1 MNKRK
6 TTNVK
11 VVTIALF
18 IATFMSAVEGTIVS
32 TAMPTIVGD
41 LHGVSLMNWVFSIF
55 LLTNAIA
62 TPIYGKLADQLG
74 RKRVFI
80 FGVFVFTLG
89 SMLSGMSNSM
99 ETLIIWRALQ
109 GIGAGVIMPV
119 SFTIVADMYPF
130 EKRAEVVGLLG
141 SAWGIAS
148 IVAPLLGGFIVDS
161 LSWHWI
167 FFVNVPIGIITIFLI
182 ALFLVEPRQVRHSKI
197 DYGGVGLIAVFL
209 LAIMYMFQILGET
222 PLNWIM
228 IGLCLLVAIIS
239 GWLFLKQERR
249 VSDPI
254 IPLEMFK
261 NRTFVTQ
268 NLIAALISGFIFA
281 YEVYLPDWTQ
291 GILGLKA
298 TMAGFAITPSSV
310 LWMLGSFWAG
320 KLLTKYS
327 PKMIMNFSFIFIG
340 FGSIVSVL
348 LPITTPFWAFFLLSG
363 IMGIGFGICITTS
376 SVTVQNEVAQDQIGV
391 ASSFNTLSRT
401 LGQTL
406 MISIFGI
413 VMNKSMADGVA
424 THPHTNMSLMN
435 QLINPQTA
443 QKLSDKLLPSLRDIL
458 YHSIHNVLVVA
469 LLLVVAAFIVNHFD
483 KQKQDI

>member
-1 MNKRK
+1 MKRK

-11 VVTIALF
+11 IVTIALF

-74 RKRVFI
+74 RKNVFI
-80 FGVFVFTLG
+80 FGVLVFTLG

-99 ETLIIWRALQ
+99 ETLIIWRAVQ
-109 GIGAGVIMPV
+109 GVGAGVIMPV

-130 EKRAEVVGLLG
+130 QKRAEVVGLLG

-148 IVAPLLGGFIVDS
+148 IVAPLLGGFIVDN
-161 LSWHWI
+161 LSWHWV
-167 FFVNVPIGIITIFLI
+167 FFVNVPIGIITMILT
-182 ALFLVEPRQVRHSKI
+182 AVFLVEPKHTQKSKI

-209 LAIMYMFQILGET
+209 LSVMYMFQILGEK
-222 PLNWIM
+222 LNWTM
-228 IGLCLLVAIIS
+228 IVICLLVAIVS
-239 GWLFLKQERR
+239 GYLFVKQEKR

-254 IPLEMFK
+254 IPLDMFK

-268 NLIAALISGFIFA
+268 NLIAALISGFIFG

-310 LWMLGSFWAG
+310 LWMLGSFWTG

-327 PKMIMNFSFIFIG
+327 PKQIMNFSFIFIA
-340 FGSIVSVL
+340 FGAIVSVL
-348 LPITTPFWAFFLLSG
+348 LPISTPFWFFFILSG

-376 SVTVQNEVAQDQIGV
+376 SVTVQNEVSKDRIGV

-406 MISIFGI
+406 MISVFGI
-413 VMNKSMADGVA
+413 VLNKSMADGVA
-424 THPHTNMSLMN
+424 SHPKANMNLMD

-443 QKLSDKLLPSLRDIL
+443 QKLGSEILPSLREIL

-469 LLLVVAAFIVNHFD
+469 LLLVIAAFIVNCFD
-483 KQKQDI
+483 RKKKNN

>member
-1 MNKRK
+1 MIKK
-6 TTNVK
+6 KATNVK
-11 VVTIALF
+11 IVTIALF

-74 RKRVFI
+74 RKKVFI
-80 FGVFVFTLG
+80 FGLLVFTLG
-89 SMLSGMSNSM
+89 SMLSGISNSM

-148 IVAPLLGGFIVDS
+148 IVAPLLGGFIVDN

-167 FFVNVPIGIITIFLI
+167 FFVNVPIGIVTIILI
-182 ALFLVEPRQVRHSKI
+182 AFFLVEPKQVRHSKI
-197 DYGGVGLIAVFL
+197 DYGGVGLIAVL
-209 LAIMYMFQILGET
+209 LLSIMYMFQILGET
-222 PLNWIM
+222 PLNLMM
-228 IGLCLLVAIIS
+228 IAFCLIVALVS
-239 GWLFLKQERR
+239 GFLFIKQEQQ
-249 VSDPI
+249 VVDPI
-254 IPLEMFK
+254 IPLDMFK

-310 LWMLGSFWAG
+310 LWMLGSFLTG

-327 PKMIMNFSFIFIG
+327 PQLIMNLSFIFIG
-340 FGSIVSVL
+340 IGSIVSVF
-348 LPITTPFWAFFLLSG
+348 LPISTPFWAFFLLSG
-363 IMGIGFGICITTS
+363 LMGIGFGICITTS
-376 SVTVQNEVAQDQIGV
+376 SVTVQNEVSQDRIGV

-406 MISIFGI
+406 MISVFGI
-413 VMNKSMADGVA
+413 VMNKSMADGVIS
-424 THPHTNMSLMN
+424 HPHTNMNLMD

-443 QKLSDKLLPSLRDIL
+443 QKLSSEILPSLREIL
-458 YHSIHNVLVVA
+458 YNSIHNVLVVA
-469 LLLVVAAFIVNHFD
+469 LLLVVAAFIVNCFD
-483 KQKQDI
+483 RKKN

>member
-1 MNKRK
+1 MHAR

-11 VVTIALF
+11 IVTIALF

-80 FGVFVFTLG
+80 FGLTVFILG
-89 SMLSGMSNSM
+89 SLFSGLSGRM
-99 ETLIIWRALQ
+99 ETLILWRALQ

-119 SFTIVADMYPF
+119 SYTIVADMYSF
-130 EKRAEVVGLLG
+130 EKRADVVGLLG

-148 IVAPLLGGFIVDS
+148 IVAPLLGGFIVDQ

-167 FFVNVPIGIITIFLI
+167 FFVNVPIGLLTIGLI
-182 ALFLVEPRQVRHSKI
+182 AWFLVEPHSNRSSHI
-197 DYGGVGLIAVFL
+197 DYGGVCLIAVVL
-209 LAIMYMFQILGET
+209 LAIMYLFQLLGER
-222 PLNWIM
+222 PFHFGL
-228 IGLCLLVAIIS
+228 IGLCVVVAMLGMWFFIR
-239 GWLFLKQERR
+239 QERR
-249 VSDPI
+249 AVDPI
-254 IPLEMFK
+254 IPLSMFK

-291 GILGLKA
+291 GLLGLPA
-298 TMAGFAITPSSV
+298 TMAGFAITPSSIM
-310 LWMLGSFWAG
+310 WIIGSFWTG
-320 KLLTKYS
+320 KLLGKLRPQLITYLS
-327 PKMIMNFSFIFIG
+327 LFFIG
-340 FGSIVSVL
+340 CGSLASIL
-348 LPITTPFWAFFLLSG
+348 APRTTPFWAFFVISG
-363 IMGIGFGICITTS
+363 VMGIGFGLCITNA
-376 SVTVQNEVAQDQIGV
+376 SVTVQNEVAKDQIGV

-406 MISIFGI
+406 MISVFGI
-413 VMNKSMADGVA
+413 VMNTTMLQGVKQ
-424 THPHTNMSLMN
+424 HPQTNLKLMN
-435 QLINPQTA
+435 ELINPQTA
-443 QKLSDKLLPSLRDIL
+443 QALPAQLLPQLKEIL
-458 YHSIHNVLVVA
+458 YGALHNVFLVAGLLVIATLVV
-469 LLLVVAAFIVNHFD
+469 NWFD
-483 KQKQDI
+483 KKSAS